1 MSMKTFKTING
12 ISYHYMKFFQI
23 KKNGKKREI
32 NSPCDALKAK
42 QNNLKVLLEQEID
55 SVLPPYVVGFRK
67 SYNLK
72 KNGDSHL
79 GKKWVIN
86 LDVKDFFPSINK
98 KILEKE
104 MIVFKDLLEK
114 NGYLFSDF
122 LEYVIL
128 NRAIPQG
135 SPISPLLSNYIGYIR
150 IDQKVYPYLLEKYGT
165 ELSYTRYADDITLS
179 FNSFLK
185 REEVIE
191 MVNEVIKIVESDG
204 LFKINPKKIQIMHNS
219 QKQVVTGV
227 VVNQKTSLG
236 KKEKLRYRAIAHK
249 LKNKQIDMTD
259 VLQGKLAYI
268 NSIDPEYYQKLKR
281 SFL

>member
-1 MSMKTFKTING
+1 
-12 ISYHYMKFFQI
+12 MKFFQI